1 MHATWLQPCP
11 VALAVDLHM
20 VGVLGCAGTKG
31 WEEGLAGAVSL
42 SDPRPGGLG
51 LGDEVEIGTSWL
63 CEATLTRAFP
73 LPGAK
78 LQD

>member
-1 MHATWLQPCP
+1 MHATRLQPRRVA

-42 SDPRPGGLG
+42 SDPRPGGLE
-51 LGDEVEIGTSWL
+51 D
-63 CEATLTRAFP
+63 
-73 LPGAK
+73 
-78 LQD
+78 